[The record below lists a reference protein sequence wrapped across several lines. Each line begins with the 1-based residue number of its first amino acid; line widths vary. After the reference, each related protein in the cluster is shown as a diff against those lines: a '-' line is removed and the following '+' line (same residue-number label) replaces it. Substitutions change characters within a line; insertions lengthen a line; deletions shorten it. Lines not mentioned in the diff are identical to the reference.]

1 MNYIARNYSPTRMM
15 LLFVMLGM
23 LAACAGEKNMANGM
37 AEEITVKLR
46 AGTRATGDDA
56 LIRNDDDRFGSLIV
70 YAFGEKGEFLA
81 RYPFTPEG
89 GTVNTYVTPAFN
101 CGINVKKLLAIANYA
116 AYEDLKEQL
125 KEGLPE
131 AAVKAIVANAEGKTA
146 LGAGNILMT
155 GEATGFTF
163 KEGIGEDEHIVV
175 DLSLKRLAARVDV
188 FVFKT
193 PGWDADVKV
202 TKVEFYGSVKNTTL
216 KYEAGKVDLPGTPE
230 FDAVNTFTP
239 EAGDTPSLE
248 TFEGDNALLW
258 QLDEFLRG
266 RFYTYRTVQEQT
278 SDNVPALAVT
288 VKVDDNIEK
297 TYTAAIAG
305 KDDAGKVTLDAGN
318 VYQVCAILTKA
329 GLVIEMQVAD
339 WEQAPEYNLNFD
351 YPTYENPLKPWGA
364 TVEQPYEQPT
374 VFYNPD
380 GNSLEGTFRFSFTLT
395 GPDKQAWQATLLDA
409 TTDDFT
415 VEVYQDGNR
424 IDNPTAS
431 PQPFEIRVKA
441 LKSGNV
447 GNTVKLGIA
456 FTPVWDP
463 QSSSLLMINGHSDA
477 LPWKGSTDPTIIVIE
492 QTERPTD

>member
-1 MNYIARNYSPTRMM
+1 
-15 LLFVMLGM
+15 MLGM
-23 LAACAGEKNMANGM
+23 LAACAREENMTDGT
-37 AEEITVKLR
+37 AEEVTVKLR
-46 AGTRATGDDA
+46 AGTRAAGDNT
-56 LIRNDDDRFGSLIV
+56 LIRDNDDRFGSLIV
-70 YAFGEKGEFLA
+70 YAFGERGEFLA

-125 KEGLPE
+125 KDGLPE
-131 AAVKAIVANAEGKTA
+131 AVVKAIVANAEGNTD

-163 KEGIGEDEHIVV
+163 TKDTDEDEHIVV

-193 PGWDADVKV
+193 KGWDADVKV
-202 TKVEFYGSVKNTTL
+202 TKVEFYGGVKNTTL
-216 KYEAGKVDLPGTPE
+216 NYEAGKVDLPGTPE

-239 EAGDTPSLE
+239 EADDTPLLE
-248 TFEGDNALLW
+248 TFEGENEKLW

-266 RFYTYRTVQEQT
+266 RFYSYRTVQEQT
-278 SDNVPALAVT
+278 SGNVPKLAVT
-288 VKVDDNIEK
+288 VKVNDDIEK
-297 TYTAAIAG
+297 TYTAVIAN
-305 KDDAGKVTLDAGN
+305 KDDAGNVTLDAGN

-339 WEQAPEYNLNFD
+339 WEQALEYNLNFD

-364 TVEQPYEQPT
+364 TDEPPYEQPT

-380 GNSLEGTFRFSFTLT
+380 GNSLDGTFRFSFTLT
-395 GPDKQAWQATLLDA
+395 GPDHQSWRATLLDA
-409 TTDDFT
+409 TASDFT
-415 VEVYQDGNR
+415 VEVYQNGNK
-424 IDNPTAS
+424 IDNPIAS

-441 LKSGNV
+441 LKPGNV
-447 GNTVKLGIA
+447 GKTVILGIA
-456 FTPVWDP
+456 FTPSWDP
-463 QSSSLLMINGHSDA
+463 QSSSLLMINGHSGS
-477 LPWKGSTDPTIIVIE
+477 LPWKGSTDPTRIVIK
-492 QTERPTD
+492 QTEQPTD